1 MDVSFTKTVDL
12 RVFCA
17 NFGVERGTVRNF
29 AKVTSVKNAVFAVF
43 QFLVVFA
50 EFTFTLEP
58 EKLTIARLS
67 GSTRRLRK
75 RLTVYSKSTSRFL
88 TYAKKRAERNI
99 FPFLKQ
105 AEKR

>member
-1 MDVSFTKTVDL
+1 MDISFTKTVDL

-50 EFTFTLEP
+50 EFTFTLEQVKFKADFTLCSHK
-58 EKLTIARLS
+58 KLDS
-67 GSTRRLRK
+67 
-75 RLTVYSKSTSRFL
+75 
-88 TYAKKRAERNI
+88 ERGN
-99 FPFLKQ
+99 
-105 AEKR
+105 R

>member
-17 NFGVERGTVRNF
+17 NFGVERGTVWNF

-50 EFTFTLEP
+50 EFTFTFEP
-58 EKLTIARLS
+58 IYS
-67 GSTRRLRK
+67 GRPK
-75 RLTVYSKSTSRFL
+75 RDRHSV
-88 TYAKKRAERNI
+88 KRDNEEI
-99 FPFLKQ
+99 IYFIGQL
-105 AEKR
+105 